1 MAQGRQARVFRTRIT
16 DTMGLL
22 LSWAWK
28 EASMFFAG
36 LVIGIPILLIWFF
49 LRRQA
54 QTSLR
59 WPPVP
64 GKIVDS
70 RLIQTRDGDGGAST
84 VASVTYAYTVG
95 GAPLQGNQVSIG
107 VTGGNARAIVQKY
120 PAGTDVQ
127 VFYDPS
133 KSSSAV
139 LEPGGSGLKALLVV
153 AVVVILGGMVIGLI
167 QTASQSG

>member
-1 MAQGRQARVFRTRIT
+1 M
-16 DTMGLL
+16 
-22 LSWAWK
+22 
-28 EASMFFAG
+28 
-36 LVIGIPILLIWFF
+36 
-49 LRRQA
+49 
-54 QTSLR
+54 
-59 WPPVP
+59 
-64 GKIVDS
+64 
-70 RLIQTRDGDGGAST
+70 
-84 VASVTYAYTVG
+84 ASVTYAYTAG
-95 GAPLQGNQVSIG
+95 GTTLQGNRVSVG

>member
-1 MAQGRQARVFRTRIT
+1 
-16 DTMGLL
+16 MGFLL
-22 LSWAWK
+22 LWACK
-28 EASMFFAG
+28 EASVLFVGG
-36 LVIGIPILLIWFF
+36 LVIGIPLLLIWFF
-49 LRRQA
+49 QRRQA
-54 QTSLR
+54 QASLR

-64 GKIVDS
+64 GRIVDS

-84 VASVTYAYTVG
+84 VASVTYAYTAG
-95 GAPLQGNQVSIG
+95 GTTLQGNRVSVG

-139 LEPGGSGLKALLVV
+139 LEPGGSGLKALLIV
-153 AVVVILGGMVIGLI
+153 AVAVILGGAVIGLI
-167 QTASQSG
+167 QTASQGG